1 MTRCV
6 HQWAEYGDSIM
17 NTSEKSVIKGK
28 YIAITG
34 ILMFYKREEAFERIR
49 DLGGI
54 PQENV
59 TKETDYL
66 VVGHYRKNTIIA
78 GSSMGG
84 LIALYGV
91 TTFNH
96 VFQRAACLS
105 PSLWTDPKRLLQIVE
120 KAEIKNDTC
129 IYMDYGSEEMFNHAA
144 NAEALISTSHLLLT
158 KRVNLAFR
166 IVPGGNHSE
175 ASWERQIPIFMDC
188 LGL

>member
-66 VVGHYRKNTIIA
+66 VVGHYRKNTII
-78 GSSMGG
+78 GG
-84 LIALYGV
+84 KSNKRILAERYISQGCSIKIIREDIFL
-91 TTFNH
+91 
-96 VFQRAACLS
+96 
-105 PSLWTDPKRLLQIVE
+105 PMLW
-120 KAEIKNDTC
+120 
-129 IYMDYGSEEMFNHAA
+129 F
-144 NAEALISTSHLLLT
+144 STPET
-158 KRVNLAFR
+158 
-166 IVPGGNHSE
+166 G
-175 ASWERQIPIFMDC
+175 C
-188 LGL
+188 